1 MKFAALAILFSSLVC
16 AQTAT
21 PPAVQATPG
30 TPSIAAPPSA
40 TAPAPAAAEIPPDT
54 VVMEAGGKKYT
65 KAEVEQLFALLPPQ
79 YQAQAHAQPQFLTQL
94 LMLQKLTDDAIKDQL
109 DKRPPYKEQLELN
122 RLQVLGNAELTIHG
136 NSFPVTEADEQQYY
150 KEHPDKFQEA
160 KVRVIY
166 IAFNPAPGKT
176 GAEGKTLPLEAEA
189 KAKIEDLRKQIVAG
203 ADFGKLA
210 RENSDD
216 KTSAGKDGDFGT
228 IKHSS
233 PYPEPIKAAVFALKP
248 GELSEPI
255 RQPNGFY
262 LIRLEE
268 LNTLPYDQVS
278 GQISTD
284 IRQEKFKDWTKS
296 LQTQFSIKV
305 VDPAYFTP
313 KAPPAQLQQVR

>member
-1 MKFAALAILFSSLVC
+1 MKAAALAILFSGLLC
-16 AQTAT
+16 AQTT
-21 PPAVQATPG
+21 TTPAVQATPG
-30 TPSIAAPPSA
+30 TPAIAAPPSA
-40 TAPAPAAAEIPPDT
+40 PAPPAAAAEITPDT
-54 VVMEAGGKKYT
+54 VVMEANGKKYT
-65 KAEVEQLFALLPPQ
+65 KAEVDQLFALLPAQ
-79 YQAQAHAQPQFLTQL
+79 YQAQAHAQPQFLTQI
-94 LMLQKLTDDAIKDQL
+94 LMLQKLTEDAIKDEI

-122 RLQVLGNAELTIHG
+122 RLQILGNAELTIHG
-136 NSFPVTEADEQQYY
+136 NSFPVSQADEEQYY
-150 KEHPDKFQEA
+150 KDHPDKFQEA

-176 GAEGKTLPLEAEA
+176 GAEGKLPLEPEA

-228 IKHSS
+228 IKHNS

-262 LIRLEE
+262 LIRLEQ

-278 GQISTD
+278 GQIATD
-284 IRQEKFKDWTKS
+284 IKQEKFQEWTKA
-296 LQTQFSIKV
+296 LQTQFAIKV
-305 VDPAYFTP
+305 IDPAYFAP

>member
-1 MKFAALAILFSSLVC
+1 MKSAALAILFSSLLC
-16 AQTAT
+16 AQTTTA
-21 PPAVQATPG
+21 PAVQATPG
-30 TPSIAAPPSA
+30 TPAIGAPPSA
-40 TAPAPAAAEIPPDT
+40 PAPAPAAAEITPDT
-54 VVMEAGGKKYT
+54 VVMEANGKKYT
-65 KAEVEQLFALLPPQ
+65 KAEVDQLFALLPAQ
-79 YQAQAHAQPQFLTQL
+79 YQAQAHAQPQFLTQI
-94 LMLQKLTDDAIKDQL
+94 LMLQKLTDDAIKDEL

-136 NSFPVTEADEQQYY
+136 NSFPVTPADQEQYY
-150 KEHPDKFQEA
+150 KDHPDKFQEA

-176 GAEGKTLPLEAEA
+176 GAEGKLPLEAEA

-203 ADFGKLA
+203 ADFGMLA

-216 KTSAGKDGDFGT
+216 KASAGKDGDFGT
-228 IKHSS
+228 IKHNS
-233 PYPEPIKAAVFALKP
+233 PYPEPIKTAVFALKP

-268 LNTLPYDQVS
+268 LHTLPYDDVS
-278 GQISTD
+278 GQIATD
-284 IRQEKFKDWTKS
+284 IRQEKFRDWTKS

-305 VDPAYFTP
+305 IDPAYFAP

>member
-1 MKFAALAILFSSLVC
+1 MKSAALAILFSSLLC
-16 AQTAT
+16 AQTT
-21 PPAVQATPG
+21 TTPAVQATPG

-40 TAPAPAAAEIPPDT
+40 PAQAPAAAVIAPDT
-54 VVMEAGGKKYT
+54 VVMEADGKKYT
-65 KAEVEQLFALLPPQ
+65 KAEVDQLFALLPAQ
-79 YQAQAHAQPQFLTQL
+79 YQAQAHAQPQFLTQI
-94 LMLQKLTDDAIKDQL
+94 LMLQKLTDDAIKDGL

-136 NSFPVTEADEQQYY
+136 NSFPVTQADEEQYY

-166 IAFNPAPGKT
+166 VAFNPAPGKT
-176 GAEGKTLPLEAEA
+176 GAESKLPLEAEA

-233 PYPEPIKAAVFALKP
+233 PYPEPIKNAVFALKP

-268 LNTLPYDQVS
+268 LHTVPYDDVS
-278 GQISTD
+278 GQIATD
-284 IRQEKFKDWTKS
+284 IRQDKFKEWTKS
-296 LQTQFSIKV
+296 LQTQYSIKV
-305 VDPAYFTP
+305 IDPAYFAP